1 VRGHRQLARSG
12 ATFSSVLNGVRVQL
26 ARQYVGNQSRPLTQ
40 TAELLGFCALS
51 AFSRWFREEFGTS
64 ATAWRAARRDESA

>member
-1 VRGHRQLARSG
+1 
-12 ATFSSVLNGVRVQL
+12 VLNGVRVQL

-40 TAELLGFCALS
+40 TAELLGFSALS